1 MKRKERIKK
10 LLAHLAEGIFDKDDI
25 LALGLLAAVSGESIF
40 LLGPPGVAKSLLA
53 RKLKYAFCEGKSFEY
68 LMSRFST
75 PDEIFGPISIRKL
88 KEEDKYERITAKYL
102 PDANV
107 VFLDEIWKASSAIQ
121 NALLTILNER
131 IYRNGEQELQVNI
144 RCIISASNELP
155 QLGEGL
161 EALWDRFLIRSQVSE
176 IRNPQS
182 FLQMITSNKDAYT
195 DTVPTELKLSEIEL
209 EEWSAEIDTID
220 VPEVVLNV
228 IQILKHKIEEYNEHH
243 NPQILVYDRRWKKII
258 RLLRTSAFLNER
270 KQVDLMDCF
279 LMVHCLWNTPEQI
292 PAIFQILSEIIRE
305 HGYHLTLHLGALSRE
320 LQEFEQD
327 VRNETLIAHQVVVE
341 EMQSVDTE
349 FLEVLNIRN
358 YFEGNLIKK
367 ADFVKLNVEEWKSIS
382 LFDMSHNLVNKIQAK
397 LALQKHT
404 LEILHNSQ
412 VIPLKIKTVEREKI
426 EYIKKKPHSL
436 VEKFWNEKAQELK
449 NYIQSQQKRLQ
460 EDAPDELNHLKN
472 NLFVPAHLSEIV
484 EANMKESSKI
494 LQNLALQLEKIVHLY
509 E

>member
-10 LLAHLAEGIFDKDDI
+10 LLAHLAEGIFDKDDT

-155 QLGEGL
+155 PLGEGL
-161 EALWDRFLIRSQVSE
+161 EALWDRFLIRTQVSE

-182 FLQMITSNKDAYT
+182 FLQMITSNKDAYA
-195 DTVPTELKLSEIEL
+195 DTVPAELKLSEIEL
-209 EEWSAEIDTID
+209 SEWSAEIDTID

-279 LMVHCLWNTPEQI
+279 LMVHCLWNTPEQM
-292 PAIFQILSEIIRE
+292 PAIFQTLSEIIRE

-426 EYIKKKPHSL
+426 EYIKKKPHNL

-449 NYIQSQQKRLQ
+449 NYIQNQQKRLQ
-460 EDAPDELNHLKN
+460 NDAPDELNHLKT